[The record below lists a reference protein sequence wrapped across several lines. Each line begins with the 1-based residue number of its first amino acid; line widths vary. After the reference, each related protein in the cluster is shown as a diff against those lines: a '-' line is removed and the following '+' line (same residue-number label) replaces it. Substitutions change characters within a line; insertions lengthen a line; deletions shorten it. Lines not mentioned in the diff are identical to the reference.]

1 MTTDNLNVDRSQ
13 YSLTL
18 LPPVSSLSESDSFR
32 QDLSTPA
39 PLRYPLGSPIHIR
52 WTAPAS
58 HSRKDWIGL
67 YRVIDVDDRDVTKI
81 VSRGKWLPV
90 CRAEYDDGRSDGIVD
105 VHEDDRGAQ
114 GEVIF
119 SVDVLV
125 WKCGV
130 YEARYHHDGY
140 SYHSCLLI
148 QKT

>member
-1 MTTDNLNVDRSQ
+1 M
-13 YSLTL
+13 
-18 LPPVSSLSESDSFR
+18 
-32 QDLSTPA
+32 
-39 PLRYPLGSPIHIR
+39 
-52 WTAPAS
+52 S

-90 CRAEYDDGRSDGIVD
+90 HRAEYDDGRSDGIVD
-105 VHEDDRGAQ
+105 VQEGDFGSK
-114 GEVIF
+114 GEVVF

-140 SYHSCLLI
+140 YYYSHLLI